1 MDENSNGAKKG
12 AKCGHH
18 LKLLALV
25 LMRYASRDS
34 SDISKAASSTK
45 AHEPLLH
52 NSLIF
57 FFITAYFPLNKYL
70 YFNAHSIE

>member
-1 MDENSNGAKKG
+1 MEQKKG
-12 AKCGHH
+12 AKCGHY

-45 AHEPLLH
+45 AHEPLFH
-52 NSLIF
+52 NSLR
-57 FFITAYFPLNKYL
+57 FFIAYFPLNKSL

>member
-25 LMRYASRDS
+25 LMRYASRHS

>member
-1 MDENSNGAKKG
+1 MEENSNGAKKG
-12 AKCGHH
+12 AKCGHY

-45 AHEPLLH
+45 AHEPLLY
-52 NSLIF
+52 NSLRFFLLHIF
-57 FFITAYFPLNKYL
+57 LQISPYISMHIP
-70 YFNAHSIE
+70 